1 VTMATELDRA
11 YDLCRQITKS
21 EAKNFYYAFRTLPH
35 RKRRAIYA
43 AYAFFR
49 RVDDVVDGDAS
60 LDVKREQLVQ
70 ARTLMDPGSSSDG
83 PDLVLLA
90 LKHAIDEHSIP
101 TRYFGDFVD
110 GMEMDLV
117 QSRYRDF
124 EELRRYCYG
133 VASAVG
139 LISIA
144 VFGYTD
150 LKAEEY
156 AVDLGLAMQ
165 LTNVLRDIGEDA
177 GRDRIYI
184 PTDELSAYG
193 YSKTDLL
200 SGTTNDAFRELMS
213 FQVDRARQYFRSGL
227 KLIPLVSVESRAC
240 PSALAGVYS
249 AILDRIEA
257 SEYDVF
263 SRRIGLSPVEKLL
276 MVARLWA
283 TSRIPTALRRKG

>member
-1 VTMATELDRA
+1 MATELDNA
-11 YDLCRQITKS
+11 YDLCRRITKS

-60 LDVKREQLVQ
+60 LDVKRRQLDE
-70 ARTLMDPGSSSDG
+70 ARAHLDAERSGDG
-83 PDLVLLA
+83 PDPVLMA
-90 LKHAIDEHSIP
+90 LRHAIDEHSIS
-101 TRYFGDFVD
+101 TGYFEDFVD
-110 GMEMDLV
+110 GMEMDLD
-117 QSRYRDF
+117 QTRYRNF

-133 VASAVG
+133 AASAAG
-139 LISIA
+139 LISISI
-144 VFGYTD
+144 FGYTD
-150 LKAEEY
+150 SKAVEY
-156 AVDLGLAMQ
+156 AVDLGIAMQ
-165 LTNVLRDIGEDA
+165 LTNILRDLGEDA

-184 PTDELSAYG
+184 PADELETYG
-193 YSKTDLL
+193 YSEADLL

-213 FQVDRARQYFRSGL
+213 FQVERARQFFASGTRL
-227 KLIPLVSVESRAC
+227 VPLVSADSRAC
-240 PSALAGVYS
+240 PSALAGIYG

-276 MVARLWA
+276 LVARLWA
-283 TSRIPTALRRKG
+283 KSRIPAALRKG

>member
-1 VTMATELDRA
+1 MTMATELDRA
-11 YDLCRQITKS
+11 YDLCRRITKS

-60 LDVKREQLVQ
+60 VDVKRKQLEQ
-70 ARTLMDPGSSSDG
+70 ARAVMDPGRRADG
-83 PDLVLLA
+83 SDLVLLA
-90 LKHAIDEHSIP
+90 LKHAIDEHSIS
-101 TRYFGDFVD
+101 TSYFGDFVD

-150 LKAEEY
+150 PKAEEY

-193 YSKTDLL
+193 YSETDLL

-213 FQVDRARQYFRSGL
+213 FQVERARRYFRSGL
-227 KLIPLVSVESRAC
+227 KLIPLVSAESRAC

-283 TSRIPTALRRKG
+283 TSRIPTALLRKG